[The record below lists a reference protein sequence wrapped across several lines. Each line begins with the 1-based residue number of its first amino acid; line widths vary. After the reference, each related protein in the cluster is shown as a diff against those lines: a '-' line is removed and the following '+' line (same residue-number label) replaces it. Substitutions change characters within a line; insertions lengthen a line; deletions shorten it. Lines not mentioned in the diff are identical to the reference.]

1 VTAQNASANLA
12 NKDSKDAPKA
22 AEAPKKPEEVVKTNG
37 GSLQV
42 YQSGGFPL
50 PQNRPIESS
59 HLDVV
64 STYNAMGIR
73 PITSSGLN
81 ISSSMVLSGQRPI
94 TKSSLNISDIVILG
108 NRPVASNEIEDI
120 NTLIGYLD

>member
-1 VTAQNASANLA
+1 MTAQNASANLA
-12 NKDSKDAPKA
+12 NKDNKDAPKT
-22 AEAPKKPEEVVKTNG
+22 AEALKKPADVLKAKE

-50 PQNRPIESS
+50 PQNRPIEPS
-59 HLDVV
+59 HLNVV

-73 PITSSGLN
+73 PVIASGLN

-94 TKSSLNISDIVILG
+94 TKSSLNISEIVILG